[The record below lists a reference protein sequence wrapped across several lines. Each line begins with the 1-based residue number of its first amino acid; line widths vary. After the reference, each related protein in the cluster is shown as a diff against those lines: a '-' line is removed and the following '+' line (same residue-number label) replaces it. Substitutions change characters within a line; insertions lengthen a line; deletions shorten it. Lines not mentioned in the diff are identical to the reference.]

1 MLREPLLNKRVVD
14 KRLAVAPI
22 PLAHA
27 QALHRW
33 ADSIRDGSIT
43 AHKETGIRR
52 PFLQMLFACQR
63 IARDPS
69 RSR

>member
-22 PLAHA
+22 PPAHA